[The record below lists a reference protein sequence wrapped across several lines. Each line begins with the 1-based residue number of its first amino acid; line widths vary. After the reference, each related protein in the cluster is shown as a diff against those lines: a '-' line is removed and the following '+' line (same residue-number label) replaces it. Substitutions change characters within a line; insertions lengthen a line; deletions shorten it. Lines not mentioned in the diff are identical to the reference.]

1 MVRNLIVEIN
11 FGISDLFLYLG
22 DFFFFSLLTYSLN
35 ELMIMHQSLKF
46 NLERGT
52 WCEIW
57 SYLGEQALYV

>member
-11 FGISDLFLYLG
+11 HLVSLIYFFTSVI
-22 DFFFFSLLTYSLN
+22 FFFSLLTYSLN
-35 ELMIMHQSLKF
+35 ELMLMQQSLKF
-46 NLERGT
+46 NLERGI